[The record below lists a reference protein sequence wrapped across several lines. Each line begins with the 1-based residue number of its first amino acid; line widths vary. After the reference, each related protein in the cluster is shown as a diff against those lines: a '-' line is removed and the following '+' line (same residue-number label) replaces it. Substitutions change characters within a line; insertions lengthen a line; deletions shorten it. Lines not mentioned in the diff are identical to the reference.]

1 MAAAYV
7 LAGLRFEEAVIRQII
22 RRDVMRQSVTYQAI
36 QSVTYQAILQEDLS
50 EALLDFSSL
59 DDLQAWLAEQEQ
71 R

>member
-1 MAAAYV
+1 MASAYV

-22 RRDVMRQSVTYQAI
+22 RRDVMRQF
-36 QSVTYQAILQEDLS
+36 VTYQAILQEDLS